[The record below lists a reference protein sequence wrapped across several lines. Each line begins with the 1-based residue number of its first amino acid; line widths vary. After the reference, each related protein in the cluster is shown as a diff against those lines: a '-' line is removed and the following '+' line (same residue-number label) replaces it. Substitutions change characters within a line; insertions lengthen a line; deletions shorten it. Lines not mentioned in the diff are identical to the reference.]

1 MKWLKNW
8 LILNLKTSNETYKT
22 TVFSEHFYTNSV
34 RKFEKL
40 FFFIL
45 LMCFKKNVRAVE
57 GGFQCMIFWGQSGTE
72 PATTEMKLKV
82 LRNRLLDSEF

>member
-1 MKWLKNW
+1 
-8 LILNLKTSNETYKT
+8 
-22 TVFSEHFYTNSV
+22 
-34 RKFEKL
+34 
-40 FFFIL
+40 
-45 LMCFKKNVRAVE
+45 MCFKKNVRAVE